1 MRSEVNAPT
10 NVWAATSPCTPRC
23 VARTDTR
30 VPVTRQVR
38 RSVAV
43 TGTVLR
49 AFARGD
55 RLAEPGMLRSCAAD
69 LLDAAGVRL
78 DARGGPLSV
87 PASDRG
93 SLVVANH
100 ISWLDVIALLAIEP
114 VTMLA
119 KREVA
124 GWPLIGPLV
133 RRAGTLF
140 IDRDSLRTLPAAIK
154 EVSAALGAGRSVVV
168 FPQGVTW
175 CSGARGVFRRA
186 AFQAAIDAGAPVRPV
201 TIRYDQGGR
210 PTTLPA
216 FVGDD
221 DFVTSLR
228 RIVGAADVTVR
239 VTVHPPLFPTPG
251 LDDRRTLAARAQ
263 ARMSGAERLTGPGG
277 RMEAVRDAGRGQGA
291 VGGARSRG
299 ECAVARQMVCQEK

>member
-1 MRSEVNAPT
+1 MRS
-10 NVWAATSPCTPRC
+10 VWAATSPCTPRC
-23 VARTDTR
+23 VARTGTR
-30 VPVTRQVR
+30 VPATRRVR

-43 TGTVLR
+43 TGTVLG

-55 RLAEPGMLRSCAAD
+55 RIAEPGMLRSCATS
-69 LLDAAGVRL
+69 LLDAMGVRL

-93 SLVVANH
+93 TLVVANH

-114 VTMLA
+114 LIMLA

-133 RRAGTLF
+133 QRAGTLF
-140 IDRDSLRTLPAAIK
+140 IDRDSMRTLPVAI
-154 EVSAALGAGRSVVV
+154 EEISAALGAGRSVVV

-175 CSGARGVFRRA
+175 CSGARGGFRRA
-186 AFQAAIDAGAPVRPV
+186 AFQAAIDAGAPIRPV
-201 TIRYDQGGR
+201 TISYAQNGH

-221 DFVTSLR
+221 DFLASLR
-228 RIVGAADVTVR
+228 RVIGAADVTVR
-239 VTVHPPLFPTPG
+239 VAVHPPLFLTSG

-263 ARMSGAERLTGPGG
+263 ALVSGEPDQ
-277 RMEAVRDAGRGQGA
+277 AVI
-291 VGGARSRG
+291 
-299 ECAVARQMVCQEK
+299 